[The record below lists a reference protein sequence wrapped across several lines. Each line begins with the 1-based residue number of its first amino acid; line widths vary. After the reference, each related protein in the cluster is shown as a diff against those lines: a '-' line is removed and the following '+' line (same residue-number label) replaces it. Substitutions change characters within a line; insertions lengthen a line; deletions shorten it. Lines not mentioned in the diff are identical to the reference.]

1 MYGGVRLEKG
11 SRLAPREPRNLPKDA
26 TSDRASDSASATPT
40 GVLAEPG
47 FECRFPRRVNVN
59 RHTSVSLIALIVP
72 CLVCAAPDPAP
83 TPSLTIYNQ
92 NFAVVRQE
100 IPLDLK
106 SGTTSVRLTDITA
119 HLEPDSVILRDPS
132 GKRPLQVLEQNYRAD
147 PVSEVLLL
155 SLYEGKT
162 INFLVQ
168 TGGKQEVVPGKIIRS
183 GYVPHDVMAQ
193 SRYGGEY
200 YQSQIAYAQ
209 NSQPIV
215 EIEGQIRFGLPGTPM
230 FPALADDTVLKPT
243 LQWLLASDK
252 PGPVLAELSY
262 VTGGLTWQ
270 ADYNI
275 VAPEKG
281 DVVDIV
287 GWVTMD
293 NQSGKDFENAR
304 IKLMAGDVNKVQ
316 NGQPIDIGY
325 ASLSVGGVVGGMQPP
340 VTEKA
345 FDEYHLYSLAR
356 TTTLHDRETKQ
367 VEFVR
372 ANNVATK
379 QVYIYDGLKIDPNR
393 YNGWNIEMIR
403 NNSEYGT
410 ESNPKIWVMREFTNS
425 EANHLGMPLPKGR
438 VRFYRR
444 NDDGQMEFTGEN
456 VIDHTP
462 RDEKVRV
469 YTGNAFDLTGER
481 RRTDYKVD
489 NNHHTLDESFE
500 IKLRNHK
507 KEPVDIRVVEHL
519 YRWMNWDVPTH
530 SDPFNKT
537 DSKTIEFPVTIAPDA
552 EKTITYTAHYSW

>member
-1 MYGGVRLEKG
+1 MKRHSSFLL
-11 SRLAPREPRNLPKDA
+11 SCLL
-26 TSDRASDSASATPT
+26 
-40 GVLAEPG
+40 VL
-47 FECRFPRRVNVN
+47 
-59 RHTSVSLIALIVP
+59 LP
-72 CLVCAAPDPAP
+72 CLFCVAAEENSS
-83 TPSLTIYNQ
+83 PSLTIYNQ
-92 NFAVVRQE
+92 NFAVVRQQV
-100 IPLDLK
+100 PLELK
-106 SGTTSVRLTDITA
+106 SGVTSVQLTDITA

-147 PVSEVLLL
+147 PLSEALLL

-162 INFLVQ
+162 IDFLVQ
-168 TGGKQEVVPGKIIRS
+168 QGDKQETIPGKIIRS
-183 GYVPHDVMAQ
+183 GYVPHDAMAQ
-193 SRYGGEY
+193 SSYGAQY
-200 YQSQIAYAQ
+200 YQSQMTYAQ
-209 NSQPIV
+209 NSQPII
-215 EIEGQIRFGLPGTPM
+215 EIEGKLRFGLPGTPM
-230 FPALADDTVLKPT
+230 FPALADDAVLKPT
-243 LQWLLASDK
+243 LQWLLGSDK
-252 PGPVLAELSY
+252 SGPVLAELSY
-262 VTGGLTWQ
+262 VTGGMTWQ

-275 VAPEKG
+275 VALEKG

-304 IKLMAGDVNKVQ
+304 IKLMAGDVNKIQPGQ
-316 NGQPIDIGY
+316 NYNLFMAAQATAAI
-325 ASLSVGGVVGGMQPP
+325 GGVVNPP

-372 ANNVATK
+372 ANSVATK
-379 QVYIYDGLKIDPNR
+379 QLYIYDGLKIDPNR
-393 YNGWNIEMIR
+393 YNGWNIETIR

-410 ESNPKIWVMREFTNS
+410 ESNPKVWVMREFVNS

-481 RRTDYKVD
+481 RRTDYRID
-489 NNHHTLDESFE
+489 NNKHMLDESFE

-519 YRWMNWDVPTH
+519 YRWMNWEIPTH
-530 SDPFNKT
+530 SDAFSKT
-537 DSKTIEFPVTIAPDA
+537 DSKTVEFPVTIAPDG